1 MALVKQNINTDPGDK
16 EKEKLPKNTDVSLR
30 SGSYKY
36 DSALDV
42 MYNMFYEE
50 GYNGT
55 VGSLFT
61 LLCTDP
67 EALKTGHEMFT
78 EEGYTGSIED
88 LSLILGTSESQPVK
102 KKEDTDLQLE
112 DTSSELPKIEVPE
125 VKTGTTAETDII
137 DPEDEVYNKAGRGED
152 FINFF
157 SSNIDAG
164 LAQGN
169 SVTEVVELM
178 TQGKN
183 FTQEDVDDLIESAKQ
198 MENLPPSEEMIKFT
212 KAVQDNGGDNF
223 AFLKTLA
230 DFDDDVNSYKV
241 LAETGIRSFVGMG
254 KAAYEE
260 PLLTAG
266 GGVLGSA
273 VGPIGPVVGAMSAAG
288 GLMETSVSFIEF
300 LKEELGEKDFNRE
313 NVTAI
318 LNDDEKRKSIRNK
331 ALIRGGTTAVFDL
344 IGGAV
349 ATKAAGDVAK
359 VAKKAKTGLGKTLG
373 TTGAVGTAGVVEGVF
388 GGAGEATAR
397 LAAGQEYSAIET
409 GLETFGG
416 SAKGMITGPLGI
428 AKTSLENT
436 PYYKN
441 LSKGIASYELNG
453 KTVNKEQIE
462 DFIDSRTP
470 EEVDMF
476 LKKTNLVINNDNEL
490 SNKIENKRKRF
501 KISKDVVSDPNGKN
515 TEKIIDLEVELD
527 GLKSNKTES
536 GKNRRNQIKEEI
548 KNLQTEEAP
557 AEDTVVQDE
566 ASEVSDTQK
575 EGQVKLIEEDGSD
588 FIAPEGSN
596 IFEIGSKKQTVAVVD
611 GKGRLIA
618 SFDSKTR
625 KKRKTNTLAE
635 KELVQEY
642 DYTKGRKATEVD
654 PDGAKDPNQNTN
666 EFVAEKSENA
676 QEVAQALQEE
686 SKVDPSQEVD
696 PVFEYIAGTK
706 IDPQQYFDRTG
717 FGRKDISTDI
727 QRSWFKKGGRTLD
740 TLVQDIEMTTGISI
754 TEDQLIDI
762 IQNNPT
768 NRINKKTGTYNDLL
782 IKFKELTG
790 FTGSKTTIDAVANQD
805 PSQLKSEV
813 PQEVVEEQGKEREI
827 AEKTIEKEDQANEQQ
842 ENQEEL
848 FDDSEKPESI
858 DVLDTHMDAADKKLK
873 KASLLKRAKD
883 FAGKLPKVLKRQLID
898 RQADLKRILTNI
910 SDTKAIRALNL
921 LITKAGSGA
930 LASQIFKGF
939 ESKIYKGLKSV
950 ETKAL
955 DSIIYAR
962 RIISINENRRQRR
975 AKSAEYEAQYGKEI
989 TPEQAKN
996 IDDEILDFYY
1006 EENEDT
1012 GVYEIRDFSPYEVT
1026 TEGKTINEDVA
1037 NESLEQLKQRIGEE
1051 QYNKLFDRSEAYFE
1065 STKSLLERLYDSG
1078 RITKAQFDYFKDI
1091 NYSPFRVIEKI
1102 FPESGK
1108 DLSSLTEKE
1117 EADFLRINGIPAK
1130 DIMALKDGGEYTVM
1144 KDSKQILAMY
1154 SAAVA
1159 RRSFHNKFMN
1169 AFFDV
1174 YTKHAQN
1181 ETIQEHMT
1189 TDPKVAAEKGFVP
1202 MGFFKD
1208 GKRTMLYVDETTAK
1222 QMLDL
1227 RGDTKLLD
1235 IAGTFSGAK
1244 LIRFFATG
1252 ANPFFIVSNVPMD
1265 FVNVAFFTD
1274 AYNRGIE
1281 KFKPVAMFKLAR
1293 DFSLNLA
1300 GKIKSDLTGS
1310 GKFKEA
1316 LEEAIEHGMGFDF
1329 LSQEGKS
1336 KRVGSKKIGS
1346 KVVDFLSYAGVASE
1360 QAMRLSVYLKVKKD
1374 KIADYK
1380 KENGVEPTGQALE
1393 DIKFSSAA
1401 EARETIDFS
1410 QGGSL
1415 VKDLDKVAPYLNATF
1430 QGFRRPFKYYSENR
1444 LGFISNVVQ
1453 ATFLASSVPLA
1464 NGLMA
1469 GLFFE
1474 DEEKDDVLRKL
1485 REETTPYE
1493 RTNYF
1498 LLIDP
1503 RNPKNENG
1511 DINYIRIR
1519 KLPTIAPIAYLGEE
1533 MIHSYQSGKDFSFDD
1548 FSKTIEAAAPVS
1560 GSLVDNIG
1568 YNPGISAIA
1577 ALNNYDLYR
1586 RQEIFRKNDN
1596 ALINE
1601 NAEGLYDEDVATLY
1615 KYFGFGGLDVV
1626 SPKRMQVAVEKF
1638 ITSPST
1644 NPLVGAGYASIE
1656 TLSNLYKGG
1665 ADVEPVKE
1673 GFKSFFEGIAKS
1685 SSRRMFR
1692 STNPRV
1698 KDYATRDKLEEDIKN
1713 VNTEIYLKESQV
1725 KNLINEYKEENKIE
1739 DRNPKVVPEKINKFI
1754 NENFDSPEERRRMKR
1769 KTLRKIQ
1776 LPSVSSI
1783 YFDLVFEKNSKS
1795 QGLILRAIYG
1805 EQIDKE
1811 EMNEVNKLSKL
1822 IMGRSLG
1829 KSAFREY
1836 KKLIIEGKK

>member
-1 MALVKQNINTDPGDK
+1 MIGEEKISDPNN
-16 EKEKLPKNTDVSLR
+16 PTPQVDVGTAQYGENFDSVLDIVWKGMR
-30 SGSYKY
+30 ETGFSGSRGQ
-36 DSALDV
+36 
-42 MYNMFYEE
+42 F
-50 GYNGT
+50 
-55 VGSLFT
+55 FT

-67 EALKTGHEMFT
+67 EVL
-78 EEGYTGSIED
+78 D
-88 LSLILGTSESQPVK
+88 LSFDLMSSTGFEGTKDELAGLLGVKDPEPVK

-125 VKTGTTAETDII
+125 VKTGRVGLTTDIVN
-137 DPEDEVYNKAGRGED
+137 PEDEVYNKAGRGED

-169 SVTEVVELM
+169 SVSEVVELM

-273 VGPIGPVVGAMSAAG
+273 VGPTGTVVGAMSAAG

-318 LNDDEKRKSIRNK
+318 LNDDEKRKSIRNR
-331 ALIRGGTTAVFDL
+331 ALVRGGTTALFDL

-349 ATKAAGDVAK
+349 ATKAAGAVAK
-359 VAKKAKTGLGKTLG
+359 VAKKTTTGLGKTLG

-409 GLETFGG
+409 GLEAFGG
-416 SAKGMITGPLGI
+416 SAKGIITGPLGI
-428 AKTSLENT
+428 VKTSLENT
-436 PYYKN
+436 PYYKR

-453 KTVNKEQIE
+453 KIVNKKDIE
-462 DFIDSRTP
+462 EFIDSSTP

-527 GLKSNKTES
+527 GLKDNKTES
-536 GKNRRNQIKEEI
+536 GKNKRNQIKEEI
-548 KNLQTEEAP
+548 KKLQT

-566 ASEVSDTQK
+566 VSEVSETQK

-588 FIAPEGSN
+588 FITPEGSN

-635 KELVQEY
+635 KELIQEY
-642 DYTKGRKATEVD
+642 DYTKGKKAVEVD
-654 PDGAKDPNQNTN
+654 PEGAKNPNLKLD
-666 EFVAEKSENA
+666 EFIAEKSENA
-676 QEVAQALQEE
+676 QEIAQALQRE
-686 SKVDPSQEVD
+686 SKVDTSQTVD
-696 PVFEYIAGTK
+696 PIFEYIAGTK
-706 IDPQQYFDRTG
+706 IDPKQFFERTG
-717 FGRKDISTDI
+717 YKRKDIPVEV
-727 QRSWFKKGGRTLD
+727 QRSWFKKGGQTLD
-740 TLVQDIEMTTGISI
+740 QLAQGVEMDGGMNVTLDELVQ
-754 TEDQLIDI
+754 I
-762 IQNNPT
+762 ILDNPS
-768 NRINKKTGTYNDLL
+768 NRIKKKTRTYDALL
-782 IKFKELTG
+782 NKFKNLTG
-790 FTGSKTTIDAVANQD
+790 FTGSTKTIDAVANQD

-813 PQEVVEEQGKEREI
+813 PQEVVEEQGKEREV

-842 ENQEEL
+842 ENQQEL

-910 SDTKAIRALNL
+910 SDTKSIRALNL

-975 AKSAEYEAQYGKEI
+975 AKSAEYEAQYGSEI

-1026 TEGKTINEDVA
+1026 TEGKTINENVA

-1117 EADFLRINGIPAK
+1117 EADFLRVNGIPAK

-1144 KDSKQILAMY
+1144 KDSKQLLAMY

-1374 KIADYK
+1374 KIADYR

-1601 NAEGLYDEDVATLY
+1601 NAEGLYDKDVATLY

-1698 KDYATRDKLEEDIKN
+1698 KDYATREKLEEDIKN
-1713 VNTEIYLKESQV
+1713 VNTEIYLKESKV
-1725 KNLINEYKEENKIE
+1725 KNLISEYKEENKIE
-1739 DRNPKVVPEKINKFI
+1739 DRNPKIVPEKINKFI